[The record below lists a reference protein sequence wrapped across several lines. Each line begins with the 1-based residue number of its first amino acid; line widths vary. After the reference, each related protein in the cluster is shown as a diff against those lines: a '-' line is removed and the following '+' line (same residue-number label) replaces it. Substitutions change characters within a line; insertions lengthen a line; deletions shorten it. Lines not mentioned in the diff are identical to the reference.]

1 MNKPHQLV
9 VLNGPRHSGK
19 DHLASIIR
27 RHFLCR
33 HYKFSK
39 VLKESIPH
47 LYGLTCDWTYL
58 EKIKLERT
66 ELLLGDSFVEA
77 QIRLSERY
85 LKREYG
91 PDVFGRLAVNFMRQP
106 TNTGF
111 TVISDSGFEEEL
123 IPLAN
128 FTSPQ
133 NVHVIQLRRNGT
145 SFERDAS
152 TWGDVRHYL
161 SEHAP
166 ELKGVQFWSFRND
179 YGPGL
184 TEKLICRAVA
194 NITGVLPHTHILK
207 QELTADDLLS
217 LSAEPS
223 SEGESQ

>member
-33 HYKFSK
+33 HYKFSQP
-39 VLKESIPH
+39 LKESIPH

-58 EKIKLERT
+58 EKIKLEKT
-66 ELLLGDSFVEA
+66 ALLLGDSFVDA
-77 QIRLSERY
+77 QIRLSEQY
-85 LKREYG
+85 LKPQYG

-111 TVISDSGFEEEL
+111 TVISDSGFEAEL
-123 IPLAN
+123 VPLADYW
-128 FTSPQ
+128 SPAC
-133 NVHVIQLRRNGT
+133 VHVVQLRRVGT
-145 SFERDAS
+145 SFERDARE
-152 TWGDVRHYL
+152 WGDVRHYL

-166 ELKGVQFWSFRND
+166 SLKGVNFWSFRND

-207 QELTADDLLS
+207 QELTADDLHS

-223 SEGESQ
+223 TEGESQ